1 MNPALKNSLI
11 ILIKREAEP
20 VPRAE
25 LSEEIFAR
33 NISEAMQNILSHHII
48 HSSFTFI
55 WFINDTCPYWFQRW
69 QGRSY
74 MKI

>member
-11 ILIKREAEP
+11 ILIKREVEP

-33 NISEAMQNILSHHII
+33 NISEAMQNIVTVTYYI
-48 HSSFTFI
+48 T
-55 WFINDTCPYWFQRW
+55 
-69 QGRSY
+69 
-74 MKI
+74 